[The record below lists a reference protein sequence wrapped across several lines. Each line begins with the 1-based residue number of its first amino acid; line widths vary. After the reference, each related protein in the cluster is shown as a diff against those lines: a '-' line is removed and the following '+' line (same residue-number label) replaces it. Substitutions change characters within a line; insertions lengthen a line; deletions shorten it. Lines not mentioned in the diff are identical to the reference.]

1 MNEYARV
8 GDQFESNKNKLIK
21 MATGKVEQYTDK
33 NVNDKVRQ
41 ISLAFQKLKGYLMGQ
56 SNLNEQ
62 QKLSMS
68 EQMKKV
74 QLSLDRALRGDR

>member
-41 ISLAFQKLKGYLMGQ
+41 ISMTFQKLKGYLMGQ
-56 SNLNEQ
+56 SNLNEK
-62 QKLSMS
+62 QKLTMS

-74 QLSLDRALRGDR
+74 QLSLDRALRGER

>member
-41 ISLAFQKLKGYLMGQ
+41 ISMAFQKLKGYLMGQ
-56 SNLNEQ
+56 SNLNEK
-62 QKLSMS
+62 QKLTMS

-74 QLSLDRALRGDR
+74 QLSLDRALRGER